1 MRFWTVTRRPN
12 SAGRSLKGMPVRAR
26 YKRASKTLRS
36 GRLPGLALLGA
47 FAAYDNG
54 ERTPW
59 PGIIAG
65 AVIGL
70 FFGLV
75 FGGALPRRWADAIFG
90 ERE

>member
-1 MRFWTVTRRPN
+1 
-12 SAGRSLKGMPVRAR
+12 MPVRAR

-59 PGIIAG
+59 RGIAAG

-70 FFGLV
+70 FFALV
-75 FGGALPRRWADAIFG
+75 FGGVLPRRWADAIFG

>member
-1 MRFWTVTRRPN
+1 
-12 SAGRSLKGMPVRAR
+12 MPVRAR

-59 PGIIAG
+59 LGIAAG
-65 AVIGL
+65 AVVGL
-70 FFGLV
+70 FFALV
-75 FGGALPRRWADAIFG
+75 FGSALPQRWADMISC

>member
-1 MRFWTVTRRPN
+1 M
-12 SAGRSLKGMPVRAR
+12 RAR

-36 GRLPGLALLGA
+36 GRLPGFALLGA

-59 PGIIAG
+59 LGITAG
-65 AVIGL
+65 AVVGL
-70 FFGLV
+70 FFALV
-75 FGGALPRRWADAIFG
+75 FGGALSRRGADVIFG